1 MSDQS
6 APTPHATI
14 QVDLHI
20 HTCYSGDTLTSL
32 EQVMAAV
39 QKRGLGAVAI
49 TDHNAIAGA
58 LEMQRL
64 APFPVIAGEE
74 VLTNE
79 GEIIG
84 LFLHELIPPRL
95 TPAETVARIHAQGGL
110 VYVPHPFDSLRD
122 SALHEPA
129 LMSILGQ
136 VDILEVLNARVIQ
149 SAHNERAQRLAQE
162 HHLAGG
168 AGSDAHTTF
177 EIGQAYLEMKP
188 FADKD
193 EFLRNLASARV
204 CGHLSSPAVHLFTRW
219 AKLQK
224 WRSQA

>member
-1 MSDQS
+1 MSQS
-6 APTPHATI
+6 SATTHNGTI

-32 EQVMAAV
+32 EEVIAAV

-58 LEMQRL
+58 LELQRL
-64 APFPVIAGEE
+64 APFPVIAAEE

-84 LFLHELIPPRL
+84 LFLNEFIPPGL
-95 TPAETVARIHAQGGL
+95 TPAETVAHIHAQGGL
-110 VYVPHPFDSLRD
+110 VYVPHPFDGLRD

-129 LMSILGQ
+129 LMSILHQ
-136 VDILEVLNARVIQ
+136 VDVLEVLNARVIRP
-149 SAHNERAQRLAQE
+149 AHNERAQRLAQE
-162 HHLAGG
+162 YHLPGG
-168 AGSDAHTTF
+168 AGSDAHTAF
-177 EIGQAYLEMKP
+177 EIGQAYLEMQS
-188 FADKD
+188 FADRD

-224 WRSQA
+224 WRSRA

>member
-1 MSDQS
+1 MSQS
-6 APTPHATI
+6 SATTHNGTI

-32 EQVMAAV
+32 QEVIAAV

-58 LEMQRL
+58 LELQRL

-74 VLTNE
+74 IMSSE

-84 LFLHELIPPRL
+84 LYLHELIPPGL

-122 SALHEPA
+122 SALREPA
-129 LMSILGQ
+129 LLSILDQ
-136 VDILEVLNARVIQ
+136 VDVLEVLNARVIRP
-149 SAHNERAQRLAQE
+149 AHNERAQRLAQE
-162 HHLAGG
+162 RHLPAG
-168 AGSDAHTTF
+168 AGSDAHTAF
-177 EIGQAYLEMKP
+177 EIGRAYLEMQP
-188 FADKD
+188 FADKG
-193 EFLRNLASARV
+193 EFLRNLANARV

-224 WRSQA
+224 WRARA